1 MSIFVAILALSFLII
16 VHELGHFT
24 AAKLLGVK
32 VLEFSLFMGPR
43 LASFQR
49 GDTRYSLKLIPIGG
63 SVRMEGEEEASDDSR
78 AFNKKPKWARAVIL
92 VAGPLM
98 NLVTALILLLIVNMS
113 NGYVTTEL
121 VAYQDSPPAAGASGD
136 ASTSASEG
144 ASAGALR
151 AGDVILA
158 YNGKSV
164 HTPVE
169 LSIYLQDTKG
179 AAARVTYARDG
190 ELAETEL
197 RPETIP
203 AQYYVLGFSGAD
215 AYGEDWNLAERV
227 DPERPAYAAGLREGD
242 RLLEVNGMAPASR
255 QELRDILWG
264 FGGEPVTITWERGGE
279 RFSGQAAPS
288 LVEGETQYLL
298 GLDYAFRGVDAP
310 GPLDGCVYAYHNAVA
325 YTKMV
330 LYSLKWMV
338 TGNVALSQVSGPVGI
353 VTAIGEAVDAPG
365 NFRAAL
371 FNLMNLVALIGINL
385 GLFNLIPFPAL
396 DGSKLLLLVVE
407 AVRRKAI
414 KPEREMAISLF
425 GLAVLMLVM
434 VLTMF
439 NDIGR
444 LVAK

>member
-1 MSIFVAILALSFLII
+1 MSIFVAILALSFLIV

-43 LASFQR
+43 LASVQS

-92 VAGPLM
+92 AAGPLM
-98 NLVTALILLLIVNMS
+98 NLVTAFILLLVVNMS
-113 NGYVTTEL
+113 DGYMTTEL
-121 VAYQDSPPAAGASGD
+121 VAYQDIFASAATAD
-136 ASTSASEG
+136 AAE
-144 ASAGALR
+144 AGALQ

-169 LSIYLQDTKG
+169 ISIYLQDTKG
-179 AAARVTYARDG
+179 AAARVRYMRDG
-190 ELAETEL
+190 AIAETEI

-203 AQYYVLGFSGAD
+203 AQYYVLGFAGSD
-215 AYGEDWNLAERV
+215 SYGEDWNLAAQV
-227 DPERPAYAAGLREGD
+227 DPERSAYAAGMRAGD
-242 RLLEVNGMAPASR
+242 RLIEVNGRAPASR
-255 QELRDILWG
+255 EELRGILWDY
-264 FGGEPVTITWERGGE
+264 GGEPVTITWERGGE

-298 GLDYAFRGVDAP
+298 GIEYGFRPVAAP
-310 GPLDGCVYAYHNAVA
+310 GPLDGCAYAYHNAVA

-353 VTAIGEAVDAPG
+353 VTAIGEAVDAPN

-396 DGSKLLLLVVE
+396 DGSKLLLLAVE

-414 KPEREMAISLF
+414 KPEREMAISMF

-434 VLTMF
+434 VLTLF